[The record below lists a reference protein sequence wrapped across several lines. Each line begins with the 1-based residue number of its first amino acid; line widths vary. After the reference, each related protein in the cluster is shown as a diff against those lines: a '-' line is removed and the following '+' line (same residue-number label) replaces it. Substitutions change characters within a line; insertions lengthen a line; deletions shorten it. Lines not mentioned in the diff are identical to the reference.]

1 MIDVKDLRIGNI
13 IFAPCI
19 IHQCYAKVM
28 MIGREENY
36 RNDRIAYTTIGI
48 NKNIKKDRPQFS
60 ACISDLNNI
69 NSVKLTQDTLLKCGF
84 ELLDTDGKDWA
95 KSLDDPNDASKY
107 AKVYAVSGLELAVSH
122 TGEIYTIYRCEDN
135 YYECADKKIEYLH
148 DLQNYY
154 YAMNKKELEVNL

>member
-1 MIDVKDLRIGNI
+1 MIDIKDLRIGNI

-48 NKNIKKDRPQFS
+48 KKDIKKDRPQFS

-69 NSVKLTQDTLLKCGF
+69 NSVKLTENMLLKCGF
-84 ELLDTDGKDWA
+84 ELLDTDGENWD
-95 KSLDDPNDASKY
+95 SSFDDPNDESKF
-107 AKVYAVSGLELAVSH
+107 AKVYGVNGLELAVSY
-122 TGEIYTIYRCEDN
+122 TGEIYTIYRCVDD
-135 YYECADKKIEYLH
+135 YFDKADKKIEYLH